1 MSRSLLTYLIKKAF
15 NAAVKTVKVDE
26 DHSDAKLGSSRREFL
41 VKSAISMGMLTG
53 LTSFTETD
61 SLLPTNDT
69 GNIAGINEKQPV
81 ITIIGAGMAG
91 LNFAYQL
98 KKAGL
103 KSNIYESSNRFGGR
117 MFTVNN
123 LFGEG
128 ITTDFGGEWV
138 DEEHYDIKNLC
149 HEFNIELYDSRV
161 KDLKKHTYY
170 FEGKVLTQ
178 QNIYDALSPYVI
190 VLKHD
195 IDRLPPEITLNNVG
209 ALIDLDQLSITEY
222 LNKINLSG
230 WLYRFLILAMESEY
244 GAEANLQSAI
254 NLLIILRPPQS
265 IKDMDDFEGQGAEI
279 MKIKGGS
286 QHLCKAVYEKV
297 QQQVHFLHE
306 LIQIDP
312 DGKGFLVSFKV
323 NNEFKQLKTD
333 YLVVTIPFSRLRSVR
348 LNLPLPPIKIKAINE
363 LGYGNSGKFIMGFSD
378 KPWVKMGHIGKLT
391 TDLNC
396 HTGWDSSLMQS
407 DTIGSYTIFSGGRLS
422 EKLRDTEALALAAE
436 FIPELEKVYPGMAVS
451 YTGKNEKF
459 IWETYPHTR
468 GAYSYY
474 KVGQWTG
481 IGGHEAEPFG
491 QLHFAGEHCSQLWQ
505 GYMNGAALSARLG
518 SVDLIAE
525 IKRKFIPHKS

>member
-1 MSRSLLTYLIKKAF
+1 MSRSLLTYLVKKAF
-15 NAAVKTVKVDE
+15 NATVKKVDTE
-26 DHSDAKLGSSRREFL
+26 EIHPDPQSGSTRREFL
-41 VKSAISMGMLTG
+41 VHGAVSMGL
-53 LTSFTETD
+53 LTSLS
-61 SLLPTNDT
+61 SLTQSDTLALPTQNSA
-69 GNIAGINEKQPV
+69 NAALNEKQPV

-98 KKAGL
+98 NKAGL
-103 KSNIYESSNRFGGR
+103 KSTVYESANRFGGR
-117 MFTVNN
+117 MFTVSN

-149 HEFNIELYDSRV
+149 HEFNIELYDSRSE
-161 KDLKKHTYY
+161 DLKKHTYY
-170 FEGKVLTQ
+170 FEGIVLTQ
-178 QNIYDALSPYVI
+178 QNIYDALSPYVK
-190 VLKHD
+190 VLKAD
-195 IDRLPPEITLNNVG
+195 VDRLPSEITLHNVG
-209 ALIDLDQLSITEY
+209 ALTDLDQLSIIEY
-222 LNKINLSG
+222 LNKINLTG

-244 GAEANLQSAI
+244 GAEAGLQSAI

-286 QHLCKAVYEKV
+286 QHLCKSVYEKV
-297 QQQVHFLHE
+297 QHQVHFLHE
-306 LIQIDP
+306 LIQVDP

-323 NNEFKQLKTD
+323 NNEFKQVKTD
-333 YLVVTIPFSRLRSVR
+333 YLVITIPFSRLRSVK
-348 LNLPLPPIKIKAINE
+348 LNLPLPPIKARAINE
-363 LGYGNSGKFIMGFSD
+363 LGYGNSAKLIMGFSD

-407 DTIGSYTIFSGGRLS
+407 NTIGSYTIFSGGSLS
-422 EKLRDTEALALAAE
+422 EKLRDNEASALAAE
-436 FIPELEKVYPGMAVS
+436 FIPELEKVYPGMAAS
-451 YTGKNEKF
+451 YTGKSEKF

-481 IGGHEAEPFG
+481 IAGHEAEPFG

-518 SVDLIAE
+518 SASLIAE